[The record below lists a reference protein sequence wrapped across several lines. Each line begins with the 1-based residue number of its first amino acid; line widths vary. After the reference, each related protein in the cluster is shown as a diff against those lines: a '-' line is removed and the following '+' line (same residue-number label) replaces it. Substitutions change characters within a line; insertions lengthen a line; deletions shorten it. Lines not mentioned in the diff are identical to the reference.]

1 MYGGGLR
8 PIVSITKSLRDHY
21 ALMTEGAQVAEQV
34 LLTHYKTMDTGG
46 IPNVTGCRIAMDYL
60 QKNAKDLQGSL
71 V

>member
-1 MYGGGLR
+1 
-8 PIVSITKSLRDHY
+8 
-21 ALMTEGAQVAEQV
+21 MTEGAQVAEQV